1 MIYEVVIGVEVHAQ
15 LRTKSKL
22 FCGCGTMFGLSANSQ
37 TCPLCLGLPGTL
49 PVINRVAVEMAVRA
63 GLALNCTISANN
75 LFARKN
81 YFYPDL
87 PKGYQ
92 ISQYEAPI
100 CEHGWIEIAASEGKK
115 RVRIRRAHL
124 EEDAGKSVHV
134 TGMNGSRVDLNR
146 AGTPLLE
153 IVTEPD
159 LRSADEVVAYLKG
172 LRDVLMYLEVCDGNM
187 DEGSFRCE
195 PNLSL
200 RPLGQREFGT
210 KVELKN
216 INSFKFVKDAVE
228 YEIKRQTKVLNEG
241 GKIHQETRLWN
252 LDRGETAV
260 MRSKEEAHDYRYFP
274 DPDLVPL
281 KLEKEW
287 IEGCR
292 KQVIELPA
300 ARMQRFVDDF
310 ALSEYDAGVLTAS
323 KAVADYFEACVKL
336 FNQPKTVSNWV
347 MGELTRELNNSGS
360 DASASPVSPERLVD
374 LLRLVE
380 QGTIS
385 LKAAREIFPEVY
397 SSGKTPEQIV
407 QEKGLVQVS
416 DEGALDKIIEDVLAK
431 NPTQAAQFKEGK
443 QQVLGFLVGQVMKA
457 SGGKAN
463 PGKVNELLKQKL
475 GGVLY
480 ARPVISLEELAQQQ
494 PLNTDQ
500 AKVKFQLTNR
510 EQSVIEHLAKGWTN
524 KEIANALQITEETVK
539 EHIKHIMQKTNSTTR
554 TGILDHVFNS

>member
-22 FCGCGTMFGLSANSQ
+22 FCGCGTVFGLTANSQ
-37 TCPLCLGLPGTL
+37 TCPLCLGLPGSL
-49 PVINRVAVEMAVRA
+49 PVLNQAAVEMAVRA
-63 GLALNCTISANN
+63 GLALNCTIAANN

-100 CEHGWIEIAASEGKK
+100 CEHGWIEIAVNESRR

-134 TGMNGSRVDLNR
+134 AGTNGSRVDFNR

-159 LRSADEVVAYLKG
+159 LRSSEEVVAYLKS

-200 RPLGQREFGT
+200 RPLGQKEFGT

-216 INSFKFVKDAVE
+216 INSFKFVKDAIE
-228 YEIKRQTKVLNEG
+228 YEIKRQTKVLSEG
-241 GKIHQETRLWN
+241 GTINQETRLWN
-252 LDRGETAV
+252 LERGETVV

-292 KQVIELPA
+292 KQVTELPA
-300 ARMQRFVDDF
+300 ARMQRFVRNQDIIQDRILPSWVPPESAQSPRRF
-310 ALSEYDAGVLTAS
+310 VPQSGYGLSEYEAGVLTAS
-323 KAVADYFEACVKL
+323 KGIADYFEACVKL

-347 MGELTRELNNSGS
+347 MGELTRELNNSGT
-360 DASASPVSPERLVD
+360 DASASPVSPEQLVS
-374 LLRLVE
+374 LIQLVE

-385 LKAAREIFPEVY
+385 LKVAREIFPEVY

-407 QEKGLVQVS
+407 KEKGLTQVS
-416 DEGALDKIIEDVLAK
+416 DEGALDKIIDEVLTK
-431 NPTQAAQFKEGK
+431 NPTQVAQFKEGK

-463 PGKVNELLKQKL
+463 PGKVNELLKRKL
-475 GGVLY
+475 G
-480 ARPVISLEELAQQQ
+480 
-494 PLNTDQ
+494 
-500 AKVKFQLTNR
+500 
-510 EQSVIEHLAKGWTN
+510 
-524 KEIANALQITEETVK
+524 
-539 EHIKHIMQKTNSTTR
+539 
-554 TGILDHVFNS
+554 

>member
-22 FCGCGTMFGLSANSQ
+22 FCGCGTVFGLTANSQ
-37 TCPLCLGLPGTL
+37 TCPLCLGLPGSL
-49 PVINRVAVEMAVRA
+49 PVLNQAAVEMAVRA
-63 GLALNCTISANN
+63 GLALNCTIAANN
-75 LFARKN
+75 MFARKN

-100 CEHGWIEIAASEGKK
+100 CEHGWIEIAVNESRR

-134 TGMNGSRVDLNR
+134 AGTNGSRVDLNR

-159 LRSADEVVAYLKG
+159 LRSSEEVVAYLKS

-200 RPLGQREFGT
+200 RPLGQKEFGT

-216 INSFKFVKDAVE
+216 INSFKFVKDAIE
-228 YEIKRQTKVLNEG
+228 YEIKRQTKVLSEG
-241 GKIHQETRLWN
+241 GTINQETRLWN
-252 LDRGETAV
+252 LERGETVV

-281 KLEKEW
+281 KLDKEW
-287 IEGCR
+287 IDGCR
-292 KQVIELPA
+292 KHVAELPA
-300 ARMQRFVDDF
+300 TRMRRFVSEF

-323 KAVADYFEACVKL
+323 KAVADYFEACVTL

-347 MGELTRELNNSGS
+347 MGELTRELNSFGT
-360 DASASPVSPERLVD
+360 DASASPISPERLVS
-374 LLRLVE
+374 LLQLVE

-385 LKAAREIFPEVY
+385 LKVAREIFPEVY

-407 QEKGLVQVS
+407 QEKGLIQVS
-416 DEGALDKIIEDVLAK
+416 DEGALDKIIGDVIEK
-431 NPTQAAQFKEGK
+431 NPTQVAQFKEGK
-443 QQVLGFLVGQVMKA
+443 QQVLGFLVGQVMKT

-463 PGKVNELLKQKL
+463 PGKVNELLKKKL
-475 GGVLY
+475 G
-480 ARPVISLEELAQQQ
+480 
-494 PLNTDQ
+494 
-500 AKVKFQLTNR
+500 
-510 EQSVIEHLAKGWTN
+510 
-524 KEIANALQITEETVK
+524 
-539 EHIKHIMQKTNSTTR
+539 
-554 TGILDHVFNS
+554 

>member
-1 MIYEVVIGVEVHAQ
+1 MTYEVVIGVEVHAQ
-15 LRTKSKL
+15 LRTQSKL
-22 FCGCGTMFGLSANSQ
+22 FCGCGTVFGLAANSQ
-37 TCPLCLGLPGTL
+37 TCPLCLGLPGSL
-49 PVINRVAVEMAVRA
+49 PVLNQAAVEMAVCA
-63 GLALNCTISANN
+63 GLALNCTIAANN
-75 LFARKN
+75 IFARKN

-100 CEHGWIEIAASEGKK
+100 CEHGWIEIAVNESNR

-134 TGMNGSRVDLNR
+134 AGTNESRVDLNR

-159 LRSADEVVAYLKG
+159 LRSSDEVVAYLKG

-200 RPLGQREFGT
+200 RPLGQKEFGT

-228 YEIKRQTKVLNEG
+228 YEIKRQTKVLSEG
-241 GKIHQETRLWN
+241 GKVNQETRLWN
-252 LDRGETAV
+252 LERGETVV

-292 KQVIELPA
+292 KHVAELPA
-300 ARMQRFVDDF
+300 TRMRRFVSGF

-323 KAVADYFEACVKL
+323 KAVADYFEACVTL

-347 MGELTRELNNSGS
+347 MGELTRELNNSGT
-360 DASASPVSPERLVD
+360 DASASPVAPERLVS
-374 LLRLVE
+374 LLQLVE

-385 LKAAREIFPEVY
+385 LKVAREIFPEVY

-407 QEKGLVQVS
+407 QEKGLIQVS
-416 DEGALDKIIEDVLAK
+416 DEGSLDKIIGEVIEK
-431 NPTQAAQFKEGK
+431 NPTQVAQFKEGK
-443 QQVLGFLVGQVMKA
+443 QQVLGFLFGQVMKT

-463 PGKVNELLKQKL
+463 PGKVNELLKKKL
-475 GGVLY
+475 
-480 ARPVISLEELAQQQ
+480 
-494 PLNTDQ
+494 
-500 AKVKFQLTNR
+500 R
-510 EQSVIEHLAKGWTN
+510 E
-524 KEIANALQITEETVK
+524 
-539 EHIKHIMQKTNSTTR
+539 
-554 TGILDHVFNS
+554 

>member
-1 MIYEVVIGVEVHAQ
+1 MTYEVVIGVEVHAQ

-22 FCGCGTMFGLSANSQ
+22 FCGCGTMFGVTANSQ
-37 TCPLCLGLPGTL
+37 TCPLCLGLPGSL
-49 PVINRVAVEMAVRA
+49 PVLNQAAVEMAVRA
-63 GLALNCTISANN
+63 GLALNCTIAVNN
-75 LFARKN
+75 IFARKN

-100 CEHGWIEIAASEGKK
+100 CEHGWIEIAVSEGKR

-134 TGMNGSRVDLNR
+134 AGTNGSRIDLNR

-200 RPLGQREFGT
+200 RPLGQKEFGT

-216 INSFKFVKDAVE
+216 INSFKFVKDAIE

-241 GKIHQETRLWN
+241 GKINQETRLWN
-252 LDRGETAV
+252 LDRGETVV

-281 KLEKEW
+281 RLEKDW

-292 KQVIELPA
+292 KHVTELPT
-300 ARMQRFVDDF
+300 ARMQRFVSECG
-310 ALSEYDAGVLTAS
+310 LSEYDASVLTAS
-323 KAVADYFEACVKL
+323 KAVADYFESCVKL

-347 MGELTRELNNSGS
+347 MGELTRELNNSGT
-360 DASASPVSPERLVD
+360 DASASPVSPERLVS
-374 LLRLVE
+374 LLQLVE

-385 LKAAREIFPEVY
+385 LKVAREIFPDVY
-397 SSGKTPEQIV
+397 SSGKSPEQIV
-407 QEKGLVQVS
+407 EEKGLIQVS
-416 DEGALDKIIEDVLAK
+416 DEGALDKIIGDVLAK
-431 NPTQAAQFKEGK
+431 NPTQVGQFKDGK

-463 PGKVNELLKQKL
+463 PGKVNELLRKKL
-475 GGVLY
+475 G
-480 ARPVISLEELAQQQ
+480 
-494 PLNTDQ
+494 
-500 AKVKFQLTNR
+500 
-510 EQSVIEHLAKGWTN
+510 
-524 KEIANALQITEETVK
+524 
-539 EHIKHIMQKTNSTTR
+539 
-554 TGILDHVFNS
+554 